1 MTDYTSITHREM
13 PITDAIKS
21 LHEYYFWLKS
31 IYPIAKV
38 DLSSEAQLELMR
50 RIKNEKR
57 KTTIILQGLERDYY
71 DTIIIQ
77 SYVSKRMDY
86 DVHC

>member
-1 MTDYTSITHREM
+1 MTPITHREM

-38 DLSSEAQLELMR
+38 DLDSDAQLELMR

-71 DTIIIQ
+71 DTIVIQ